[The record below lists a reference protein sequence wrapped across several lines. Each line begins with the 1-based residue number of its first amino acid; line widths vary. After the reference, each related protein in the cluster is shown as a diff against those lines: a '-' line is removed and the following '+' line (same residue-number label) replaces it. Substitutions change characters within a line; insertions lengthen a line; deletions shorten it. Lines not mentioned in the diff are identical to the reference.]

1 MRWLCCTLLLHC
13 NRERRM
19 HTKRTIALIGTNT
32 LARVLATVLA
42 KGNNRLLLFSRSF
55 DEAAS
60 ITNFIKDE
68 NALADIEA
76 VPCSYDASW
85 EADIIIT
92 TIPSFELRELAAYI
106 KDVATQKVFI
116 VSNLHNEREADVSM
130 LDEVQD
136 ILPYTKIIEA
146 FFNVNDDKRTEYS
159 ISGNDYYAALTA
171 EEIFQEAGIHPQLLN
186 SINILN

>member
-1 MRWLCCTLLLHC
+1 
-13 NRERRM
+13 M

-55 DEAAS
+55 DEAAL
-60 ITNFIKDE
+60 ITDLIKSE

-92 TIPSFELRELAAYI
+92 TIPSFELKELAAYI
-106 KDVATQKVFI
+106 KDVATQKIFI
-116 VSNLHNEREADVSM
+116 VGKLYNEREADVSM
-130 LDEVQD
+130 LDAVQE

-146 FFNVNDDKRTEYS
+146 FFNIDDDRRTEYS

-171 EEIFQEAGIHPQLLN
+171 EEIFQEAGIHPQLIN